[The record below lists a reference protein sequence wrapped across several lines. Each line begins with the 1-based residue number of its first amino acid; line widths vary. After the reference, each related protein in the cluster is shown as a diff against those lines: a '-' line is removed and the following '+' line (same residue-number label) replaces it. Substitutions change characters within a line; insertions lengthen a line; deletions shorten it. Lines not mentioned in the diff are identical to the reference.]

1 MKLEGKNIG
10 FVMTG
15 SFCTFKQTIEQ
26 LKKII
31 EEKANIIPIMSY
43 NAYNLDTK
51 FGKAS
56 DFINNIKKITRE
68 GNNSYNTRSGTNWP

>member
-15 SFCTFKQTIEQ
+15 SFCTFRQTIEQ

-31 EEKANIIPIMSY
+31 EEKANVIPIMSY
-43 NAYNLDTK
+43 NAYELDTK
-51 FGKAS
+51 FGLAK
-56 DFINNIKKITRE
+56 DFINEIENITR
-68 GNNSYNTRSGTNWP
+68 